1 VKLARSIGPMIGG
14 MLTLALLLGTGA
26 EPASAQWEPTLST
39 STAQQAPLLP
49 GPVCSGDPGDPACGC
64 DPEVQD
70 CGCTSIQVSKGA
82 STDGSVMTAHSC
94 DGNYRTWLQIEPA
107 RENAPGTMRPIYW
120 GKLHTETPDDM
131 RRMRLK
137 GEIPEVAETYRYF
150 NVAYPAMNEKGLAI
164 GETTIGGRSE
174 LRNDEGMFLIE
185 NLQAITLERTTTARD
200 AIKLIGELVK
210 EYGYGDSGECLTFAD
225 AKEVWHFEIMGGGP
239 FEVGG
244 VWAAVRIP
252 EGQVGVSANIPRIST
267 LDLDDPDHYMA
278 SDNVHSLAEEM
289 GWWDPDSGDEFKWW
303 KAYGSRD
310 RQTGEARPPYSTR
323 EYFILSTLAPSLNLT
338 MDMEELPFSVVPDEK
353 VSVQK
358 VLAYYRETYE
368 GTEFD
373 ASKNMLIPNRY
384 AQDPDDPEM
393 VKSPMVNNWNLTRDL
408 GTLMNA
414 VQPGVVEGQ
423 RTIAVQQCS
432 YSQIIQA
439 RDWLPPEIGT
449 VAYFSFDNPGQSPRM
464 PVYAGTLS
472 LPESFKIDCQHSF
485 REDAAC
491 WSIRRTNRLSQIKWG
506 WAREYLEP
514 AVLEFEE
521 QMFME
526 QSLIEGKAVELMQA
540 ERGSDPMKYRTFLT
554 RYTNN
559 WAGATMQKW
568 EELGDFFWAY
578 YARGW

>member
-1 VKLARSIGPMIGG
+1 MKLRRCISLVAGG
-14 MLTLALLLGTGA
+14 LLTLTVLMAA
-26 EPASAQWEPTLST
+26 APQDAAAQWEEMLPNTQV
-39 STAQQAPLLP
+39 QQLQQFP
-49 GPVCSGDPGDPACGC
+49 GPFCSGEPGDPACGC

-94 DGNYRTWLQIEPA
+94 DGNYRTWLQIEEA
-107 RENAPGTMRPIYW
+107 RENPPGTMRPIYW

-137 GEIPEVAETYRYF
+137 GEIPEVANTYRYF

-164 GETTIGGRSE
+164 GETTIGGRRE
-174 LRNDEGMFLIE
+174 LRNDEGLFLIE
-185 NLQAITLERTTTARD
+185 NLQAIVLERTTTARD

-210 EYGYGDSGECLTFAD
+210 EYGYGDAGECLTFAD
-225 AKEVWHFEIMGGGP
+225 AKEVWHFEIMGAGP

-252 EGQVGVSANIPRIST
+252 EGHVGVSANIPRINT

-278 SDNVHSLAEEM
+278 SDNVHTLAEEM
-289 GWWDPDSGDEFKWW
+289 GFWDPDSGEEFKWW
-303 KAYGSRD
+303 AAYSGR
-310 RQTGEARPPYSTR
+310 RPYSTR
-323 EYFILSTLAPSLNLT
+323 EYFILSTLAPSLGLT
-338 MDMEELPFSVVPDEK
+338 MEMDELPFSVVPDEK
-353 VSVQK
+353 VSVQD

-373 ASKNMLIPNRY
+373 ASKNLLIPNRY
-384 AQDPDDPEM
+384 RQSDADPEM
-393 VKSPMVNNWNLTRDL
+393 VKSPLVNNWNLGRSTSDWSQF
-408 GTLMNA
+408 MNA
-414 VQPGVVEGQ
+414 IQPGIVEAQ

-432 YSQIIQA
+432 YSQVIQA
-439 RDWLPPEIGT
+439 RDWLPPEVGT

-464 PVYAGTLS
+464 PIYAGTLS
-472 LPESFKIDCQHSF
+472 LPESFKIDCQHSY
-485 REDAAC
+485 REDSAC

-506 WAREYLEP
+506 WARQHLEP
-514 AVLEFEE
+514 AVMAFEE

-526 QSLIEGKAVELMQA
+526 QPLIEQKAVELMKVEGGA
-540 ERGSDPMKYRTFLT
+540 DPMKFRTFLT
-554 RYTNN
+554 RYTHN

-568 EELGDFFWAY
+568 EELGDYFWAY
-578 YARGW
+578 FARGW

>member
-1 VKLARSIGPMIGG
+1 
-14 MLTLALLLGTGA
+14 
-26 EPASAQWEPTLST
+26 
-39 STAQQAPLLP
+39 
-49 GPVCSGDPGDPACGC
+49 
-64 DPEVQD
+64 
-70 CGCTSIQVSKGA
+70 
-82 STDGSVMTAHSC
+82 
-94 DGNYRTWLQIEPA
+94 
-107 RENAPGTMRPIYW
+107 MRPIYW

-137 GEIPEVAETYRYF
+137 GEIPEVPHTYRYF

-164 GETTIGGRSE
+164 GETTFGGRRE
-174 LRNDEGMFLIE
+174 LRNDEGLFLIE
-185 NLQAITLERTTTARD
+185 NLQAIVLERTTTARD

-225 AKEVWHFEIMGGGP
+225 ANEVWQFEILGAGP
-239 FEVGG
+239 FEVGA
-244 VWAAVRIP
+244 VWAAARIP
-252 EGQVGVSANIPRIST
+252 EGHVGVSANIPRISA
-267 LDLDDPDHYMA
+267 LELDDPDHFMA
-278 SDNVHSLAEEM
+278 SHNVHSLAEEM
-289 GWWDPDSGDEFKWW
+289 GWWDSDSGEEFKFW
-303 KAYGSRD
+303 KAYSGR
-310 RQTGEARPPYSTR
+310 RPFSTR
-323 EYFILSTLAPSLNLT
+323 EFYILSTLAPSLKLS
-338 MDMEELPFSVVPDEK
+338 MDMDELPFSVVPDEK

-368 GTEFD
+368 GTELD

-384 AQDPDDPEM
+384 AQDPDDPQM
-393 VKSPMVNNWNLTRDL
+393 VKSPVVNNWNLTRDM

-414 VQPGVVEGQ
+414 IQPGVVEGQ

-449 VAYFSFDNPGQSPRM
+449 VAYFSFDNPGQSPRI

-472 LPESFKIDCQHSF
+472 LPESFKIDCQKSY
-485 REDAAC
+485 REDSAC
-491 WSIRRTNRLSQIKWG
+491 WSYRQANRLSQIKWG

-514 AVLEFEE
+514 AVMAFEE
-521 QMFME
+521 QMFLE
-526 QSLIEGKAVELMQA
+526 QPLMEGKAVELMKA
-540 ERGSDPMKYRTFLT
+540 EGGDDSMDFRTFLT

>member
-1 VKLARSIGPMIGG
+1 
-14 MLTLALLLGTGA
+14 
-26 EPASAQWEPTLST
+26 
-39 STAQQAPLLP
+39 
-49 GPVCSGDPGDPACGC
+49 
-64 DPEVQD
+64 
-70 CGCTSIQVSKGA
+70 
-82 STDGSVMTAHSC
+82 MTAHSC

-107 RENAPGTMRPIYW
+107 RENPPGTMRPIYW

-137 GEIPEVAETYRYF
+137 GEIPEVANTYRYF

-164 GETTIGGRSE
+164 GETTIGGRRE
-174 LRNDEGMFLIE
+174 LRNDEGLFLIE
-185 NLQAITLERTTTARD
+185 NLQAIVLERTTTARD
-200 AIKLIGELVK
+200 AIRLIGELVK
-210 EYGYGDSGECLTFAD
+210 EYGYGDAGECLTFAD
-225 AKEVWHFEIMGGGP
+225 AKEVWHFEIMGAGP

-278 SDNVHSLAEEM
+278 SDNVFSLAEEM
-289 GWWDPDSGDEFKWW
+289 GWYDPSSGQEFRWW
-303 KAYGSRD
+303 EAYSGR
-310 RQTGEARPPYSTR
+310 RPYSTR
-323 EYFILSTLAPSLNLT
+323 EYFILSTLAPSLGLT
-338 MDMEELPFSVVPDEK
+338 MEMEELPFSVVPDEK
-353 VSVQK
+353 VSVQD

-373 ASKNMLIPNRY
+373 ASKNLMIPNRY
-384 AQDPDDPEM
+384 RRTDDDPEM
-393 VKSPMVNNWNLTRDL
+393 VKSPMVNNWNLTRDMGAL
-408 GTLMNA
+408 LNA

-432 YSQIIQA
+432 YSQVIQA
-439 RDWLPPEIGT
+439 RDWLPAEIGT

-464 PVYAGTLS
+464 PIYAGTLS
-472 LPESFKIDCQHSF
+472 LPESFKIDCQHSY
-485 REDAAC
+485 REDSAC
-491 WSIRRTNRLSQIKWG
+491 WSYRRANRLSQIKWG

-514 AVLEFEE
+514 AVMDFEE

-526 QSLIEGKAVELMQA
+526 QPLIEQKAVELMEA
-540 ERGSDPMKYRTFLT
+540 EGGDDPMKFRTFLT
-554 RYTNN
+554 RYAHN

-578 YARGW
+578 FARGW

>member
-1 VKLARSIGPMIGG
+1 
-14 MLTLALLLGTGA
+14 
-26 EPASAQWEPTLST
+26 
-39 STAQQAPLLP
+39 
-49 GPVCSGDPGDPACGC
+49 
-64 DPEVQD
+64 
-70 CGCTSIQVSKGA
+70 
-82 STDGSVMTAHSC
+82 MTAHSC

-107 RENAPGTMRPIYW
+107 RENPPGTMRPIYW

-137 GEIPEVAETYRYF
+137 GEIPEVANTYRYF

-164 GETTIGGRSE
+164 GETTIGGRRE
-174 LRNDEGMFLIE
+174 LRNDEGLFLIE
-185 NLQAITLERTTTARD
+185 NLQAIVLERTTTARD
-200 AIKLIGELVK
+200 AIRLIGELVK
-210 EYGYGDSGECLTFAD
+210 EYGYGDAGECLTFAD
-225 AKEVWHFEIMGGGP
+225 ANEVWHFEIMGAGP

-244 VWAAVRIP
+244 VWAAARIP

-278 SDNVHSLAEEM
+278 SDNVFSLAEEM
-289 GWWDPDSGDEFKWW
+289 GWWDPNSGEEFKWW
-303 KAYGSRD
+303 KAYSGRQPYAIRD
-310 RQTGEARPPYSTR
+310 F
-323 EYFILSTLAPSLNLT
+323 FIFSTLAPSLGLT
-338 MDMEELPFSVVPDEK
+338 MDMEELPFSIVPDEK
-353 VSVQK
+353 VSIQD

-373 ASKNMLIPNRY
+373 ASKNLMIPNRY
-384 AQDPDDPEM
+384 QRGPEDPEM
-393 VKSPMVNNWNLTRDL
+393 VKSPMVNNWNLTRDMGAL
-408 GTLMNA
+408 LNA

-432 YSQIIQA
+432 YSQVIQA

-464 PVYAGTLS
+464 PIYAGTLS
-472 LPESFKIDCQHSF
+472 LPESFKIDCQHSY
-485 REDAAC
+485 REDSAC
-491 WSIRRTNRLSQIKWG
+491 WSYRRANRLAQIKWG

-514 AVLEFEE
+514 AVMDFEE

-526 QSLIEGKAVELMQA
+526 QPLIEQKAVELMEA
-540 ERGSDPMKYRTFLT
+540 EGGEDPMTFRTFLT
-554 RYTNN
+554 RYANN

-578 YARGW
+578 FARGW